1 MVQGVDGLVNEMKD
15 PEKNYGTDADEVKN
29 LPEKNYGDIDRLWE
43 NPRMI
48 MNLIDLLFLLD
59 DPDKK
64 QIPS

>member
-1 MVQGVDGLVNEMKD
+1 MKD
-15 PEKNYGTDADEVKN
+15 PDKNYGTNADEVKN

-48 MNLIDLLFLLD
+48 MNLIDLLFLWD

-64 QIPS
+64 QVCS